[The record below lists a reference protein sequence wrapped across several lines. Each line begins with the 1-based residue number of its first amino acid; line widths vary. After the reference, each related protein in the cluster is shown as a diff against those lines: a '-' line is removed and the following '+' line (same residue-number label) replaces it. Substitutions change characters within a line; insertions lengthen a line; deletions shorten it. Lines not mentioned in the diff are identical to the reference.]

1 MEGKDEAFSLARD
14 LILWLQNEFSKNTM
28 RTIHNDMAQNSRIL
42 ILNLLC
48 FFGPRASF
56 FLSSCPSAKWCC

>member
-56 FLSSCPSAKWCC
+56 FLSSCPSANWCC